1 MTLLGS
7 GKDAAYHAFL
17 DTAPLHFECRVLR
30 NLIPA
35 DWVSHADTAATGGL
49 LAAA

>member
-30 NLIPA
+30 NLIPV